1 MVLIWHWTA
10 EYEPL
15 NNCFHTWKG
24 ILDKNVIGSKQK
36 VHHIEFACI
45 LSQRTQYAAM
55 SYSVM
60 LYNRKAV
67 ILYSVTSYRNQNSIV
82 SYLVAI
88 DCNWYAVVSY
98 SVTWYPNL
106 NYVVSY
112 PVNLYCNLND
122 VVLYPITID
131 GIQEIVMLHTA
142 TVYYSQDAVT
152 LYPIVSRCRFLSR
165 RTRWKCGQQPSK
177 LDR

>member
-1 MVLIWHWTA
+1 
-10 EYEPL
+10 
-15 NNCFHTWKG
+15 
-24 ILDKNVIGSKQK
+24 
-36 VHHIEFACI
+36 
-45 LSQRTQYAAM
+45 M

-88 DCNWYAVVSY
+88 DRNWYAVVSY

-131 GIQEIVMLHTA
+131 GIQEIVMLHTT

-152 LYPIVSRCRFLSR
+152 SYPIVSRCRFLSCLQGENVVSSLQNWTGR
-165 RTRWKCGQQPSK
+165 LSYMTIIMCRLWALYMLGLFEVLYL
-177 LDR
+177 LDVLCLLKVSSRVKN